1 VLSLQIFSQF
11 EPRKIQAFH
20 LGTLWRH
27 SWDTAQ
33 LAKDIAAGE
42 DRSAK
47 KAEQSFTA
55 GLLHDIGK
63 LLLAANLPEVY
74 QEALDMAQTLVIP
87 IPEAER
93 NVIGASHAEIGGYL
107 LGLWGLPQ
115 PVVDAVAF
123 HHHPNQC
130 PQKDF
135 QPLTAVHVANAL
147 DRSKSAP
154 GLPMLNDEVDHDY
167 LDQLGFTSRL
177 EEWRNLVAPAEEPM
191 VREPELAA
199 F

>member
-1 VLSLQIFSQF
+1 
-11 EPRKIQAFH
+11 
-20 LGTLWRH
+20 
-27 SWDTAQ
+27 
-33 LAKDIAAGE
+33 
-42 DRSAK
+42 
-47 KAEQSFTA
+47 
-55 GLLHDIGK
+55 LLHDIGK

-147 DRSKSAP
+147 DRSKTTP
-154 GLPMLNDEVDHDY
+154 GLPILNDEIDRDY
-167 LDQLGFTSRL
+167 LDQLGFSSRM
-177 EEWRNLVAPAEEPM
+177 EEWRALAAPVEEPL
-191 VREPELAA
+191 VGEPELAA